1 MHCAGSHLIRNTL
14 MDVDEV
20 KKNIKKKMYIAKF
33 LFSNGILSCKESLYY
48 YFSNQSFTNSIPFHI
63 FIVSLSQFFFYN
75 RKYENNRRTRIFS
88 LRAIVPKK
96 KKNRK
101 DTSTKKGQWNIRV
114 GRITKVLVQ
123 NGSDPTMLGINISR
137 KDSVTNKFRHIRD
150 WKLKRDRISKYF
162 LNVVSGNPFYRAG
175 IQRIRGV
182 VAHRAL
188 RVFIHRCLTHGQNSI
203 SSRDAFRL

>member
-1 MHCAGSHLIRNTL
+1 MQRIALLLFLESIFYKLNSFPYFHRFPLTILFFIIVNTKTIVVREFFHCAL
-14 MDVDEV
+14 
-20 KKNIKKKMYIAKF
+20 
-33 LFSNGILSCKESLYY
+33 LFQK
-48 YFSNQSFTNSIPFHI
+48 
-63 FIVSLSQFFFYN
+63 
-75 RKYENNRRTRIFS
+75 
-88 LRAIVPKK
+88 KK

>member
-1 MHCAGSHLIRNTL
+1 MQRIALLLFLESIFYKLNSFPYFHRFPLTILFFIIVNTKTIVVREFFHCAL
-14 MDVDEV
+14 
-20 KKNIKKKMYIAKF
+20 
-33 LFSNGILSCKESLYY
+33 LF
-48 YFSNQSFTNSIPFHI
+48 Q
-63 FIVSLSQFFFYN
+63 
-75 RKYENNRRTRIFS
+75 
-88 LRAIVPKK
+88 KK

-114 GRITKVLVQ
+114 RRITKVLVQ